1 MDVLL
6 LEKCVLRTSTANVLP
21 VPIVRGLTRASSA
34 ARTALKRRLAR
45 LLALGLLLGSGSASA
60 QTAAWL
66 DGDPAA
72 IWQRPP
78 GFYQD
83 GSCCSA
89 RLAG

>member
-1 MDVLL
+1 MRRL
-6 LEKCVLRTSTANVLP
+6 
-21 VPIVRGLTRASSA
+21 
-34 ARTALKRRLAR
+34 RLAR
-45 LLALGLLLGSGSASA
+45 FLALGLLLGSGSAPA

-83 GSCCSA
+83 GQSWYA
-89 RLAG
+89 IVHTRPETTRVRLVGDFTGGAAICAVEQLKHRRDP

>member
-1 MDVLL
+1 M
-6 LEKCVLRTSTANVLP
+6 LRL
-21 VPIVRGLTRASSA
+21 
-34 ARTALKRRLAR
+34 RLAR
-45 LLALGLLLGSGSASA
+45 LLALGLLLGSGSAPA

-83 GSCCSA
+83 GQSWYA
-89 RLAG
+89 IVQR